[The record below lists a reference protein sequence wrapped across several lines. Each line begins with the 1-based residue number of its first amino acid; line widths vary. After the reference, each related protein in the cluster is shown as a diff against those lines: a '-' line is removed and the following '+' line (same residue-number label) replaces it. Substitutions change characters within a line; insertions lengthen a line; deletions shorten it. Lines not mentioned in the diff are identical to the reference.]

1 MEDIRACSLVVGI
14 DAIYTRDWKWRREG
28 SEGVMILKSWET
40 LGFGSYMEAYSK
52 RETVEI
58 FLDLVKAHLQIQKSE
73 VSLKH
78 GKLKNN
84 LTYTDHMETAEFQR
98 TSKILK
104 KKKKTLQKTKTE
116 KPQNQ
121 KTPNRLFL

>member
-1 MEDIRACSLVVGI
+1 
-14 DAIYTRDWKWRREG
+14 
-28 SEGVMILKSWET
+28 
-40 LGFGSYMEAYSK
+40 MEAYSK

-104 KKKKTLQKTKTE
+104 KKKKKPLQKTKTE